1 MEENEMLVEK
11 VIISSNSNDLLNYTP
26 PTTSERGNDLIDMMK
41 YFDYIV
47 TEKDFESK
55 QIDTQV

>member
-1 MEENEMLVEK
+1 MLVEK
-11 VIISSNSNDLLNYTP
+11 VIISSNSNDLLNYMP

-47 TEKDFESK
+47 NEKDADSK
-55 QIDTQV
+55 ETDTQV